1 MLEYND
7 MIGQFS
13 LITKINQLLE
23 NKTFPRFS
31 IFTGAKGSGKDLI
44 AYNIANELTEIVV
57 SVGSKVDSIR
67 EMIQS
72 TYKLSE
78 PCTYIIS
85 NADNMSLAAKNAL
98 LKVTEEPPNNAYF
111 IMTLRDENQTL
122 ETIRSRGTIFH
133 MDLYAPAEIKKFAL
147 DNVEYNQI
155 QYIQLFQDL
164 CSTPGDVEQLASY
177 DILDFYDY
185 VCLVFNN
192 IDKVSGANAF
202 KIGNRINFKDGSDK
216 FDLQL
221 FWRAFI
227 HLAMEQ
233 CRAIIQN
240 GTTISEVVEDFKVY
254 LQWVRITQRY
264 LQELNIGGIN
274 KAATFDSWLLDIR
287 EVRIDED
294 S

>member
-13 LITKINQLLE
+13 LITKINQLLD

-31 IFTGAKGSGKDLI
+31 IFTGSKGSGKDLI
-44 AYNIANELTEIVV
+44 ACNIANELTEIVV
-57 SVGSKVDSIR
+57 SVGSKVDNIR

-133 MDLYAPAEIKKFAL
+133 LDSYTPAEIKKFAL

-164 CSTPGDVEQLASY
+164 CATPGDVKQLASY

-202 KIGNRINFKDGSDK
+202 KIGNRINFKDDSDK

-227 HLAMEQ
+227 HLSMEQ
-233 CRAIIQN
+233 YRTIIQN
-240 GTTISEVVEDFKVY
+240 GTTISEVVEDFKIY

-274 KAATFDSWLLDIR
+274 KTATFDSWLLEIR